1 MIAQSL
7 IHKLNAHGFAGQI
20 LFVVADIQRCMQPLL
35 AANELRIEGER
46 LALAVGDVHYGCAHR
61 LHHVITLFIS
71 GIEL

>member
-46 LALAVGDVHYGCAHR
+46 LALAVGDVHSGCYNR
-61 LHHVITLFIS
+61 LHHVMALFFA
-71 GIEL
+71 GTEL